1 MEAVPANGYRFV
13 DWSDGPWY
21 TTNPR
26 ADSNVTADIDVTANF
41 DVISQVVIS
50 GNNKMN
56 VVLFPNPA
64 NEMVFIRTNSM
75 PVNNVRLINVL
86 GQVVLTK
93 EANNIQEIAMG
104 HLPKGLYYMVLKGE
118 DKKVMKKLIIK

>member
-1 MEAVPANGYRFV
+1 
-13 DWSDGPWY
+13 
-21 TTNPR
+21 
-26 ADSNVTADIDVTANF
+26 
-41 DVISQVVIS
+41 
-50 GNNKMN
+50 MN

-93 EANNIQEIAMG
+93 EANNIRKIAVG

-118 DKKVMKKLIIK
+118 DKEVMKKLIIK